1 MKYPKPRMPSVSTD
15 NAILA
20 STKPPI
26 RITATAGA
34 ALVVLFFASTRLAAQ
49 VVEVPATVPAVT
61 VLTETTVEAGAA
73 KVVTHDLDW
82 FDTARN
88 RAVPVRL
95 YLPAQAAPA
104 QTLPLVVF
112 SHGMGGSRR
121 GYSYLGAYWASH
133 GYASLH
139 LQHVGSDR
147 SLWRGN
153 IFGLVGRL
161 QGAAQEEEAIA
172 RVGDLRFALDQILA
186 DQELGSRIDAGRIV
200 AAGHSYGANTVMLAL
215 GARIMRQ
222 DRIIDLFEPRLSA
235 AVLLS
240 APPFYG
246 ESNMAGILS
255 NIRVPTLHITAT
267 EDIIRIPGYYS
278 GVEDRIAV
286 FDAMPGARKV
296 LAVFEGGSHSMFTDR
311 HGTGGAELNSLVKA
325 ATKELSIAFF
335 ESTFGSSDAALHSWP
350 ARHNTILAKFITP
363 GYSDI
368 HRRANPSY

>member
-1 MKYPKPRMPSVSTD
+1 
-15 NAILA
+15 
-20 STKPPI
+20 
-26 RITATAGA
+26 
-34 ALVVLFFASTRLAAQ
+34 
-49 VVEVPATVPAVT
+49 
-61 VLTETTVEAGAA
+61 
-73 KVVTHDLDW
+73 
-82 FDTARN
+82 
-88 RAVPVRL
+88 
-95 YLPAQAAPA
+95 
-104 QTLPLVVF
+104 
-112 SHGMGGSRR
+112 
-121 GYSYLGAYWASH
+121 
-133 GYASLH
+133 
-139 LQHVGSDR
+139 
-147 SLWRGN
+147 
-153 IFGLVGRL
+153 
-161 QGAAQEEEAIA
+161 
-172 RVGDLRFALDQILA
+172 
-186 DQELGSRIDAGRIV
+186 
-200 AAGHSYGANTVMLAL
+200 MLAL

-311 HGTGGAELNSLVKA
+311 NGTGGAELNSLVKA

>member
-1 MKYPKPRMPSVSTD
+1 M
-15 NAILA
+15 
-20 STKPPI
+20 
-26 RITATAGA
+26 RITAAAGTAS
-34 ALVVLFFASTRLAAQ
+34 LVLLLASTRLAAQ
-49 VVEVPATVPAVT
+49 VEEVVVPVAVPAVKA
-61 VLTETTVEAGAA
+61 LTESAVEVGTA
-73 KVVTHDLDW
+73 KIATHDFDW
-82 FDTARN
+82 FDTARQ

-95 YLPAQAAPA
+95 YLPARTAPA
-104 QTLPLVVF
+104 QTVPLVVF

-147 SLWRGN
+147 SLWSGN

-161 QGAAQEEEAIA
+161 QGAAQDEEAIA

-186 DQELGSRIDAGRIV
+186 NQELGSRIDAGRIV

-215 GARIMRQ
+215 GARVKRE

-255 NIRVPTLHITAT
+255 EIRVPTLHITAT

-286 FDAMPGARKV
+286 FDAMPDARKV
-296 LAVFEGGSHSMFTDR
+296 LAVFDGGSHSMFTDR
-311 HGTGGAELNSLVKA
+311 NRTGGAELNSLVKV
-325 ATKELSIAFF
+325 ATKELSLAFF
-335 ESTFGSSDAALHSWP
+335 ESAFGSSDAALRNWP
-350 ARHNTILAKFITP
+350 ARHHTILARFITP
-363 GYSDI
+363 G
-368 HRRANPSY
+368 

>member
-1 MKYPKPRMPSVSTD
+1 MKSLKLHMPAVATD
-15 NAILA
+15 NAIRA
-20 STKPPI
+20 STRPLIK
-26 RITATAGA
+26 ITAAAGTA
-34 ALVVLFFASTRLAAQ
+34 LFVLLLASTRLAAQ
-49 VVEVPATVPAVT
+49 VAEVPVAVPAVNA
-61 VLTETTVEAGAA
+61 LTESAVAAGTA
-73 KVVTHDLDW
+73 KILTHDFDW
-82 FDTARN
+82 FDTARS

-95 YLPAQAAPA
+95 YLPAQATPA
-104 QTLPLVVF
+104 HTLPLVVF

-147 SLWRGN
+147 SLWGGN
-153 IFGLVGRL
+153 LFGLVGRL

-186 DQELGSRIDAGRIV
+186 DQELGPRIDAGRIV
-200 AAGHSYGANTVMLAL
+200 AAGHSYGANTVMLAI
-215 GARIMRQ
+215 GARILRQ

-255 NIRVPTLHITAT
+255 GISVPTLHITAT
-267 EDIIRIPGYYS
+267 EDVIRIPGYYS

-286 FDAMPGARKV
+286 FDAMPGAHKV
-296 LAVFEGGSHSMFTDR
+296 LAVFDGGSHSMFTDR
-311 HGTGGAELNSLVKA
+311 HRTGGVALNSLVKA
-325 ATKELSIAFF
+325 ATRELSVAFF
-335 ESTFGSSDAALHSWP
+335 ESALGGSNVALRNWP
-350 ARHNTILAKFITP
+350 ARHNSILAKFMSP
-363 GYSDI
+363 DY
-368 HRRANPSY
+368 

>member
-1 MKYPKPRMPSVSTD
+1 MKLIKLHRPAVSTD
-15 NAILA
+15 NAIPACTRPL
-20 STKPPI
+20 I
-26 RITATAGA
+26 RITAATGTA
-34 ALVVLFFASTRLAAQ
+34 LLVLFLASTRLAAQ
-49 VVEVPATVPAVT
+49 VVEAPLALPAVN
-61 VLTETTVEAGAA
+61 VLTESAVEAGAA
-73 KVVTHDLDW
+73 KVLTHDFDW
-82 FDTARN
+82 FDTARD

-95 YLPAQAAPA
+95 YLPARTAPA
-104 QTLPLVVF
+104 QALPLVVF

-161 QGAAQEEEAIA
+161 QGAAQDEEAIA

-186 DQELGSRIDAGRIV
+186 DQELGARIDAGRIV

-215 GARIMRQ
+215 GARITRQ

-255 NIRVPTLHITAT
+255 KIRVPTLHITAT

-278 GVEDRIAV
+278 GVDDRIAV
-286 FDAMPGARKV
+286 FDAMPGAHKV
-296 LAVFEGGSHSMFTDR
+296 LAVFDGGSHSMFTDR
-311 HGTGGAELNSLVKA
+311 TGSGGRELNSLVKA
-325 ATKELSIAFF
+325 ATKELSVAFF
-335 ESTFGSSDAALHSWP
+335 ESAFGSSDAALRNWP
-350 ARHNTILAKFITP
+350 ARHDSILAKFITP
-363 GYSDI
+363 GY
-368 HRRANPSY
+368 